1 MLKLAH
7 GWHLDVE
14 RGPDWLFVRLHPVSD
29 ADEYPAELADLLW
42 TLLRRHITSRLVLEL
57 DDLPVL
63 RRELIEQLVLLHER
77 IHADGGLMRICG
89 LSESHRTAL
98 RSCRL
103 SDRFPSYQNRED
115 AVMGHQPVLPR

>member
-1 MLKLAH
+1 MLELAH
-7 GWHLDVE
+7 GWQLDVD
-14 RGPDWLFVRLHPVSD
+14 RGPDWLFVRLHYVTG
-29 ADEYPAELADLLW
+29 ADGIPADLADLLW
-42 TLLRRHITSRLVLEL
+42 TLLRQHFTNRMVLEL
-57 DDLPVL
+57 DDLPIL
-63 RRELIEQLVLLHER
+63 RSELIGQLALLHKR

>member
-1 MLKLAH
+1 MLDLAN

-14 RGPDWLFVRLHPVSD
+14 RGPDWLFVRLRSATD
-29 ADEYPAELADLLW
+29 ADEFRAELADVLW
-42 TLLRRHITSRLVLEL
+42 TLLRQHFTNRLVLEL
-57 DDLPVL
+57 DELPIL
-63 RRELIEQLVLLHER
+63 RSEFIGQLVLLHKR
-77 IHADGGLMRICG
+77 IHTDGGLMRICG
-89 LSESHRTAL
+89 LSDGHRMAL